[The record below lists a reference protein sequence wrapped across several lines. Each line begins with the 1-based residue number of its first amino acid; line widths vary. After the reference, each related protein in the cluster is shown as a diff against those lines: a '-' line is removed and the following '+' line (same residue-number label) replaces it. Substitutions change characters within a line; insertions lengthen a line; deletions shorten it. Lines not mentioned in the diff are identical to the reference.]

1 MQAVDCTKCFLE
13 TKLVKRPDELSCCV
27 VNLLKCG
34 FDKHAIHF
42 ISLSI
47 HKYFKE
53 ITKIQ
58 CIADV

>member
-27 VNLLKCG
+27 VKLLKYG
-34 FDKHAIHF
+34 FDNHAIHF

-47 HKYFKE
+47 HKYF
-53 ITKIQ
+53 
-58 CIADV
+58 